1 MEKEHFYGTV
11 TDAIKAFK
19 LQGFLLDL
27 NLEENQLR
35 SSESAF
41 TIEI

>member
-27 NLEENQLR
+27 N
-35 SSESAF
+35 
-41 TIEI
+41 